1 MDLGEVFLVSLGGA
15 VLLFCT
21 WKLLRVTQQLFPK
34 TWYPVPKSFFS
45 SLGEWAVITGGS
57 EGIGRAYA
65 FQLARHGLNI
75 VIISRNL
82 AKLETA
88 AKEIGETTGK
98 EVRVIVADFTKDDI
112 YEHIEENLT
121 GLNVGVLGKLPNTCI
136 LNNVGIIPSHTLCKL
151 LDIEDLEQVR
161 AVSTCTPVYL
171 STNIPVCLPAH
182 LFTCPFTCPL
192 YTCYYLFSYFLSI
205 FCLYI
210 YQTLR
215 RRELYGTYC
224 FSIYS
229 DVLCHPEVYT
239 LKKQSLSVSSTSS
252 HSNVTQNEPWLYRT
266 NTQPAGSANTDRSMH
281 HRLIWKV
288 SRNWTDKKALTTVS
302 CHHCFQRI
310 TSVINCNVKGLM
322 KMCRIVLPRME
333 KKGKGLILNMSS
345 GVAGVPCPLY
355 TMYGASKLFVE
366 RFSRSLQA
374 EYKSK
379 GIIIQAVIPFG
390 VSTAMTNFHKPDMVT
405 FTPEEFVKAS
415 LDYVLVGDCTHGSIS
430 HQILG
435 WILQAIPI
443 QILHSEVMQEKL
455 SEFVN
460 KSVNGN

>member
-151 LDIEDLEQVR
+151 LDIEDLEQ
-161 AVSTCTPVYL
+161 
-171 STNIPVCLPAH
+171 
-182 LFTCPFTCPL
+182 
-192 YTCYYLFSYFLSI
+192 
-205 FCLYI
+205 
-210 YQTLR
+210 
-215 RRELYGTYC
+215 
-224 FSIYS
+224 
-229 DVLCHPEVYT
+229 
-239 LKKQSLSVSSTSS
+239 
-252 HSNVTQNEPWLYRT
+252 
-266 NTQPAGSANTDRSMH
+266 
-281 HRLIWKV
+281 
-288 SRNWTDKKALTTVS
+288 
-302 CHHCFQRI
+302 RI

-333 KKGKGLILNMSS
+333 ERGKGLILNMSS

>member
-15 VLLFCT
+15 VLLFCAR
-21 WKLLRVTQQLFPK
+21 KLLGVTQQLFPK

-65 FQLARHGLNI
+65 FELARHGLNI
-75 VIISRNL
+75 IIISRNL

-112 YEHIEENLT
+112 YEHIEENLA
-121 GLNVGVLGKLPNTCI
+121 GLNVGVLV
-136 LNNVGIIPSHTLCKL
+136 NNVGILPSHTLCKL
-151 LDIEDLEQVR
+151 LDIEDLEQ
-161 AVSTCTPVYL
+161 
-171 STNIPVCLPAH
+171 
-182 LFTCPFTCPL
+182 
-192 YTCYYLFSYFLSI
+192 
-205 FCLYI
+205 
-210 YQTLR
+210 
-215 RRELYGTYC
+215 
-224 FSIYS
+224 
-229 DVLCHPEVYT
+229 
-239 LKKQSLSVSSTSS
+239 
-252 HSNVTQNEPWLYRT
+252 
-266 NTQPAGSANTDRSMH
+266 
-281 HRLIWKV
+281 
-288 SRNWTDKKALTTVS
+288 
-302 CHHCFQRI
+302 RI
-310 TSVINCNVKGLM
+310 TSVINCNVKGLT

-333 KKGKGLILNMSS
+333 ERGKGLILNMSS

-390 VSTAMTNFHKPDMVT
+390 VSTAMTSFQKPDMVT
-405 FTPEEFVKAS
+405 LTPEEFVRTS
-415 LDYVLVGDCTHGSIS
+415 LDYVLVGDRTHGSIS

-455 SEFVN
+455 AEFVN